1 MKNRRS
7 VSLCIEGILLLI
19 VLACSLAV
27 RDTATR
33 PAAAAVRIGMSAA
46 DAAERSVRDAAPL
59 AVRESTDANALLQTA
74 RADDAPI
81 TFDPDTLLLPCVAYL
96 WLFTLLTCVYAAR

>member
-27 RDTATR
+27 RDTDTR
-33 PAAAAVRIGMSAA
+33 PAAAAVRVGMSVA
-46 DAAERSVRDAAPL
+46 DAAGHSVRDAAPL
-59 AVRESTDANALLQTA
+59 AVREST
-74 RADDAPI
+74 
-81 TFDPDTLLLPCVAYL
+81 
-96 WLFTLLTCVYAAR
+96 